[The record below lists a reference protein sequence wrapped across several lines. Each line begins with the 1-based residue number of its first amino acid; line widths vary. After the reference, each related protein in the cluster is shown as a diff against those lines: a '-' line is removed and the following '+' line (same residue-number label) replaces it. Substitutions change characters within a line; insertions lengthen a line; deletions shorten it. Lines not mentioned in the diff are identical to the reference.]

1 MLEFLQLFFF
11 ILSEQLYKW
20 VLLSHAGKT
29 KIFSINYNNVARANN
44 VNWSLAGR
52 LCVCMCDSD
61 RVVFFIVILL
71 LLLFDNKKWN

>member
-1 MLEFLQLFFF
+1 MLEFLQLFLF

-44 VNWSLAGR
+44 VNWSLAGC
-52 LCVCMCDSD
+52 LCVCGCD
-61 RVVFFIVILL
+61 RVVFFYCYFASAVV
-71 LLLFDNKKWN
+71 W